1 MHRKR
6 VLLQSL
12 LILLLV
18 WGVVTVIRGYAA
30 SKKITAAKVAAEV
43 NAAAFEDWS
52 QGAGT
57 AASAKQRE
65 EKLRRIAGLVNR
77 LDFNERERNRED
89 RSVERM
95 FRLLSGDEKKL
106 FIDLTV
112 RESMAN
118 FMAALD
124 KLPPAERKKFI
135 EKGLEE
141 IKNGKTEEEMA
152 RADELGDDLLETIAN
167 EGMRAYFE
175 NANADT
181 KLDLAPLMESMNEI
195 MQGLRG
201 QEFGPPSR

>member
-18 WGVVTVIRGYAA
+18 WGLVTAIRAYAG
-30 SKKITAAKVAAEV
+30 SKKITADKVAAEV

-52 QGAGT
+52 EGAGS
-57 AASAKQRE
+57 AATAKQRE
-65 EKLRRIAGLVNR
+65 EKLREIAGLVNR

-89 RSVERM
+89 RSVEQM
-95 FRLLSGDEKKL
+95 FRLLSGDEKRL

-112 RESMAN
+112 RESMAR
-118 FMAALD
+118 FMEALD
-124 KLPPAERKKFI
+124 KLPPAERKKFV

-141 IKNGKTEEEMA
+141 IKNGKTGEELA
-152 RADELGDDLLETIAN
+152 RADELGDGLLETITN

-175 NANADT
+175 KANADT
-181 KLDLAPLMESMNEI
+181 KLDLAPLMESMNEL

-201 QEFGPPSR
+201 QEFGPASR

>member
-18 WGVVTVIRGYAA
+18 WGVVTAIRTYAG

-52 QGAGT
+52 QGPGAT
-57 AASAKQRE
+57 ATAKRRE
-65 EKLRRIAGLVNR
+65 EKIREIAGLVNR

-95 FRLLSGDEKKL
+95 FGLFNSDEKRL

-112 RESMAN
+112 RESMGR
-118 FMAALD
+118 FMEALD
-124 KLPPAERKKFI
+124 KLPPAERKKFV
-135 EKGLEE
+135 ERGLEE
-141 IKNGKTEEEMA
+141 IKSGKTEEELA
-152 RADELGDDLLETIAN
+152 RATELGDGLLETITN

-175 NANADT
+175 KANADT
-181 KLDLAPLMESMNEI
+181 KLDLAPLMESMNEL

-201 QEFGPPSR
+201 QDLGPAAR